1 MFASLSPWKEYE
13 GEYYS
18 LNFGDGR
25 RSLRSRYAVIFLRT
39 SEAQKCLVLLV
50 FLQVRV
56 RQHACPSICCTRM
69 ASICAAFYYQNASA
83 ISIGSAASLEY
94 RSCARCKPF
103 PNGALLFEHCT
114 SSVSR
119 AS

>member
-1 MFASLSPWKEYE
+1 MFASLSHWKEYE

-18 LNFGDGR
+18 LNFRDGR

-39 SEAQKCLVLLV
+39 SEAQKSLVLLG
-50 FLQVRV
+50 FLQVRA
-56 RQHACPSICCTRM
+56 RQHACLSICCTRR
-69 ASICAAFYYQNASA
+69 ASIRAAFHYQNAC
-83 ISIGSAASLEY
+83 ISIGSAVSLEY

-103 PNGALLFEHCT
+103 PNSALLFEHCT